1 MAACSSSI
9 AASCLMT
16 ARSPRHGP
24 RAWSRGEQTITGLA
38 RARLEEKP
46 SFMVPDNDEAANI
59 FYWKDLDR
67 MAASAGLPAD
77 QLLPFFLDAD
87 ATPVDGGCP
96 EEA

>member
-1 MAACSSSI
+1 VPYDRKEPSTRPQS
-9 AASCLMT
+9 LVE
-16 ARSPRHGP
+16 GQ
-24 RAWSRGEQTITGLA
+24 QTITGLA

-77 QLLPFFLDAD
+77 KVLPFFLDAD
-87 ATPVDGGCP
+87 ATRSMAGCP